1 MSDYTVLARKYRPQ
15 NFEDMVGQKHVLS
28 ALSNALSTG
37 RLHHAYLLTG
47 TRGVGK
53 TTIARILAKCFN
65 CEHGITAHPC
75 GECETCKAIA
85 DGTFPDLIEIDAASR
100 TKVEDTRD
108 LLDNVQYRPMQGRF
122 KIYIIDEVHMLSNSS
137 FNALLKT
144 LEEPPA
150 YVKFIL
156 ATTDPQKL
164 PVTVVSRCLQF
175 RLKALTVE
183 DIRGQLEHVLDLEHI
198 TYEHEGTT
206 ELARAARGSMRDAL
220 SLTDQAIALG
230 NGEVTLKGVTN
241 MIGTLDSTYI
251 IELLNL
257 IAENNSSNLMEV
269 LKTVGSVT
277 PDFDELHISLAKAFH
292 DIALY
297 QIASSDDDIYSLR
310 NDIIAGFAKKF
321 SPEELQL
328 YYQIVLEG
336 RRELPYSPDAL
347 ASLMSGR
354 SNSSENFVKNNS
366 SVQNSTS
373 STVAANIQTSNVSAS
388 PKIPPQNSEVVKTL
402 SINDYISEINTKY
415 ANLFGYIDAFS
426 AKLNEYQVAYDKK
439 KKQIQYQIEAG
450 KSLRVQEKNNEQK
463 ALQLG
468 REELIR
474 NQQQMVH
481 VSKPIA
487 AVIGNSDASQTPV
500 AVSVAGM
507 QEKIAQSTGPVAPIN
522 AESPIEAKIP
532 LPARPLVTNPSSEGF
547 AQNANVKPQVF
558 ATQTNNTQAQVAPV
572 YNNAVQPPQI
582 NSANVV
588 EKNTGNI
595 DDNSYNESLDAI
607 GDETPQITLDD
618 FSADGDEEID
628 RVNSV
633 SYTNMNLKISKG
645 DSISDNIKKT
655 RNKNVIN
662 GRLLRR
668 EYSFI
673 DSITDEYA
681 VLLRR
686 LELSDAHM
694 AFAMNTKR
702 IINADGSWS
711 ILMPRQFSYCL
722 NLDFDKNL
730 QEAVCAYLQ
739 KDTKVEINLVDDQ
752 SIEGS
757 PIDLCT
763 KFYENFKAQR
773 YSELCNNENFNRLVN
788 ELDLDKSSA
797 IFELVEE
804 KANTTV

>member
-1 MSDYTVLARKYRPQ
+1 
-15 NFEDMVGQKHVLS
+15 
-28 ALSNALSTG
+28 
-37 RLHHAYLLTG
+37 
-47 TRGVGK
+47 
-53 TTIARILAKCFN
+53 
-65 CEHGITAHPC
+65 
-75 GECETCKAIA
+75 
-85 DGTFPDLIEIDAASR
+85 
-100 TKVEDTRD
+100 
-108 LLDNVQYRPMQGRF
+108 
-122 KIYIIDEVHMLSNSS
+122 
-137 FNALLKT
+137 
-144 LEEPPA
+144 
-150 YVKFIL
+150 
-156 ATTDPQKL
+156 
-164 PVTVVSRCLQF
+164 
-175 RLKALTVE
+175 
-183 DIRGQLEHVLDLEHI
+183 
-198 TYEHEGTT
+198 
-206 ELARAARGSMRDAL
+206 
-220 SLTDQAIALG
+220 
-230 NGEVTLKGVTN
+230 
-241 MIGTLDSTYI
+241 
-251 IELLNL
+251 
-257 IAENNSSNLMEV
+257 
-269 LKTVGSVT
+269 
-277 PDFDELHISLAKAFH
+277 
-292 DIALY
+292 
-297 QIASSDDDIYSLR
+297 
-310 NDIIAGFAKKF
+310 
-321 SPEELQL
+321 
-328 YYQIVLEG
+328 
-336 RRELPYSPDAL
+336 
-347 ASLMSGR
+347 MSGR

-415 ANLFGYIDAFS
+415 ANLFGYIDALS

-662 GRLLRR
+662 GRLIRR

-686 LELSDAHM
+686 LELSDANM